1 MEPQKIINLLNSS
14 DNEYLKFATK
24 NGAILTVN
32 QKVLLQKLIQ

>member
-24 NGAILTVN
+24 NGAILKVN